1 MLRYNKMTLKV
12 AHKVVF
18 GFTIILLLL
27 VFASVSS
34 FGILANIQE
43 ASQEVEEF
51 AIPAQKHSNAVHVE
65 ILKQAKLSALIPTYT
80 QQARLT
86 ELEQEFAQGSETLAN
101 EISMLTKMLSN
112 KPQNNIVNEFNKHY
126 ASYNKSVAVMFE
138 SKQAVLAVE
147 QTLDG
152 KQNELDNYLD
162 EAAAILVDLTYLE
175 DPDKQR
181 EIDRITGAAG
191 QIEGYII
198 NVTDAARE
206 IISLDEMS
214 EVVASKE
221 TVELAIGNVEHQLE
235 FLIRLGEDYNTDGLI
250 EDFVDQFS
258 QSKEVLFGQGGLFDQ
273 KISQLEQSTILLTAF
288 EQSDTDVERAVD
300 TIDKLLN
307 EVQGNLTNL
316 QNLIFD
322 DVDQGKITTIII
334 LVVVIGMGSV
344 IALATVRTML
354 VPLSRINKVLSYIA
368 KGDLSRQL
376 TIHNNDEYGE
386 LSKNVNLVVEDLRTL
401 ISQIS
406 NNAHLL
412 NSASKQSSD
421 EIEQVIV
428 SLEQQ
433 KTTVS
438 RVNGITDELNQN
450 ADQVL
455 EKATSAEQKMTDAR
469 TRSDE
474 LEAVANTTN
483 ERINNL
489 AGMLDETASIMSA
502 LQKESNNI
510 GGILETIQGIADQT
524 NLLALNA
531 AIEAARAGEAGRGF
545 AVVADEVRMLASRTQ
560 ESTAEINAMIESL
573 QKQTVRAVA
582 DIDLGKSEADTCQ
595 QHTSD
600 LLHTLSLINQAIEEM
615 HLISAEVADSA
626 NQQNSLSG
634 DINGS
639 IHEIVDMFK
648 HSSEKSQSTLKQSEQ
663 VASLAQKLDKS
674 VDAFNL

>member
-1 MLRYNKMTLKV
+1 MFRYNKMTLKV

-18 GFTIILLLL
+18 GFSIILLLL

-34 FGILANIQE
+34 FGILADIQE

-80 QQARLT
+80 QQVRLN
-86 ELEQEFAQGSETLAN
+86 ELAQEFEQGNTRLASELKTL
-101 EISMLTKMLSN
+101 SQMLSD
-112 KPQNNIVNEFNKHY
+112 KPQNKILQDFNQRF
-126 ASYNKSVAVMFE
+126 ASYNSSVAIMFE
-138 SKQAVLAVE
+138 SKQAVLSVE

-152 KQNELDNYLD
+152 KQAELDGYLD
-162 EAAAILVDLTYLE
+162 EAAALLVDLTYLE

-191 QIEGYII
+191 QIEGYLI
-198 NVTDAARE
+198 NVADAARE
-206 IISLDEMS
+206 IITLDEMA
-214 EVVASKE
+214 EVVQSKE
-221 TVELAIGNVEHQLE
+221 TVELGVKNVEHQLE
-235 FLIRLGEDYNTDGLI
+235 FLVRLGEDYNTDGVI
-250 EDFVDQFS
+250 EEFVDQFT
-258 QSKEVLFGQGGLFDQ
+258 QSKAVLFGEGGLFDQ
-273 KISQLEQSTILLTAF
+273 KISQLEQSNILLTAF
-288 EQSDTDVERAVD
+288 EQSDIDVEQAVD
-300 TIDKLLN
+300 AIDQLLG
-307 EVQGNLTNL
+307 EVQGNLNTL
-316 QNLIFD
+316 QNVIFD
-322 DVDQGKITTIII
+322 DVDQGKITTIIVLI
-334 LVVVIGMGSV
+334 VVIGVGFV

-354 VPLSRINKVLSYIA
+354 VPLARINKVLSYIA
-368 KGDLSRQL
+368 QGDLSRQL

-386 LSKNVNLVVEDLRTL
+386 LSKNVNHVVEHLRSL
-401 ISQIS
+401 ISHIS
-406 NNAHLL
+406 DNAHLL

-433 KTTVS
+433 KSTVS
-438 RVNGITDELNQN
+438 RVNHITGELNQN

-455 EKATSAEQKMTDAR
+455 AKATSAEQKMTDAR
-469 TRSDE
+469 SRSDE
-474 LEAVANTTN
+474 LETVANTTN
-483 ERINNL
+483 EGINTL
-489 AGMLDETASIMSA
+489 ASMLEETSTIMSA
-502 LQKESNNI
+502 LQNESNNI
-510 GGILETIQGIADQT
+510 GGILETIQSIADQT

-582 DIDLGKSEADTCQ
+582 DIDLGKTEADNCQ
-595 QHTSD
+595 QHTSE
-600 LLHTLSLINQAIEEM
+600 LLQTLSLINQAIEEM
-615 HLISAEVADSA
+615 HIISAEVADSA

-639 IHEIVDMFK
+639 ISEIVEMFN

-663 VASLAQKLDKS
+663 VAALAQKLDKS
-674 VDAFNL
+674 VDTFNL